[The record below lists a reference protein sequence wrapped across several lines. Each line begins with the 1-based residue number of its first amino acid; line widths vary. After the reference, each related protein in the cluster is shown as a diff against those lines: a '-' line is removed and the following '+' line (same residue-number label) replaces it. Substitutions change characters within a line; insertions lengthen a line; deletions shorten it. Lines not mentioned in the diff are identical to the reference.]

1 MNDVTDSAN
10 RGPTTP
16 AALPLSGVRVI
27 DLTRVMTGPYCTLML
42 GDLGAD
48 VIKIER
54 PGKGD
59 DTRAWGPPF
68 LDGEAVYFLSVNR
81 NKRSIALDLKSADG
95 QDVLWRLIEGADV
108 VVENFSPG
116 TIARLGFGYDAVK
129 ARRPGIVYA
138 SISGF
143 GQSGPDFDRT
153 AYDLIVQGMSGMMSI
168 TGHPGTMPT
177 RLGVPIADIGAGMFA
192 AYAIVAAL
200 FRRERSGEG
209 SYVDTSMLGGQVALL
224 TYQAGIYFAT
234 HEAPQR
240 TGNAH
245 PIVAPYQ
252 TFHSKDGY
260 VNVASGNDGIFTRL
274 CNAMGLERL
283 LSDERF
289 KDNVGRITNLPA
301 LVEEIESAFTQFTTA
316 EIVAKLDAAS
326 VPCGAIYTVDQ
337 VFNDPQAQH
346 YQLSQRVPHPTL
358 GEVDQVGFPYALS
371 GTPASIRLA
380 PPLLGQH
387 TDEILRELGYDEDAI
402 GHCRETGAV

>member
-1 MNDVTDSAN
+1 MSTQ
-10 RGPTTP
+10 
-16 AALPLSGVRVI
+16 ALDGIRVV
-27 DLTRVMTGPYCTLML
+27 DLTRVMTGPYCTMLL
-42 GDLGAD
+42 GDMGAD
-48 VIKIER
+48 VIKIEQ

-68 LDGEAVYFLSVNR
+68 IDDISAYYLSINR
-81 NKRSIALDLKSADG
+81 NKRSLTLNLKSEAG
-95 QDVLWRLIEGADV
+95 KEILWKLIEGADV

-116 TIARLGFGYDAVK
+116 TAARLGFGYDDVR
-129 ARRPGIVYA
+129 ARIADIVYC

-143 GQSGPDFDRT
+143 GQEGPSRDRT
-153 AYDLIVQGMSGMMSI
+153 AYDLIVQGMSGLMSV
-168 TGHPGTMPT
+168 TGEAVGGPT
-177 RLGVPIADIGAGMFA
+177 RFGVPIADIAAGMFG
-192 AYAIVAAL
+192 AYAIVNAL
-200 FRRERSGEG
+200 FHRERTGEG
-209 SYVDTSMLGGQVALL
+209 QYIDNSMLGGQVALL

-234 HEAPQR
+234 REAPQR

-260 VNVASGNDGIFTRL
+260 VNVASGNDGIFSRL

-289 KDNVGRITNLPA
+289 KDNAGRITNLPA
-301 LVEEIESAFTQFTTA
+301 LVEEIESSFTQYTTA
-316 EIVAKLDAAS
+316 EIVAKLDAAP

-371 GTPASIRLA
+371 ATPASIRLA

-387 TDEILRELGYDEDAI
+387 TDEILRELGYSEDAI
-402 GHCRETGAV
+402 RQVRERGAV